1 MNIRSC
7 ILLSAFCFL
16 GLPVAQA
23 QVITACDWEVAHPSD
38 PDHVGPGKGSGEV
51 DTARAIAACENAVST
66 HPDVARFH
74 YQLGRALVYHADQND
89 GDDRVG
95 MPHLVKAA
103 EMGSEQAM
111 FVVGLMH
118 KRVGDTCAA
127 EPWTRQAADAG
138 LKSARLTYVDDALS
152 GAWADCGVTVDPAR
166 LTDYLDGAASQV
178 SGYYEGMLL
187 GALRRG
193 LPTEE

>member
-74 YQLGRALVYHADQND
+74 YQLGRALVRSSELETA
-89 GDDRVG
+89 RV
-95 MPHLVKAA
+95 PLETLV
-103 EMGSEQAM
+103 ERERGFDCERTI
-111 FVVGLMH
+111 VGP
-118 KRVGDTCAA
+118 R
-127 EPWTRQAADAG
+127 
-138 LKSARLTYVDDALS
+138 
-152 GAWADCGVTVDPAR
+152 
-166 LTDYLDGAASQV
+166 
-178 SGYYEGMLL
+178 
-187 GALRRG
+187 
-193 LPTEE
+193 